1 MTSRPRWT
9 TILPFL
15 HPSPCRT
22 NGRHFSTSQ
31 ERLRH
36 EVKVREKPQKSFKVL
51 MKQQEQGDG
60 SNLPD
65 DLGLLEGI
73 HALPY

>member
-1 MTSRPRWT
+1 MASRPRWT
-9 TILPFL
+9 TLLPFL
-15 HPSPCRT
+15 CPPLCRT
-22 NGRHFSTSQ
+22 NVRPFSTSQ
-31 ERLRH
+31 KFLRQ

-73 HALPY
+73 